1 MKKRVVSSCCEA
13 NVEHFP
19 NGGLSP
25 MDMTIFFCG
34 KCGKVCKT
42 KVLKTEEDKVKT
54 S

>member
-1 MKKRVVSSCCEA
+1 MKKKVLSTCCEA
-13 NVEHFP
+13 TVHHFP

-25 MDMTIFFCG
+25 MDMTIFFCD

-42 KVLKTEEDKVKT
+42 KIVKEEVVEKQ